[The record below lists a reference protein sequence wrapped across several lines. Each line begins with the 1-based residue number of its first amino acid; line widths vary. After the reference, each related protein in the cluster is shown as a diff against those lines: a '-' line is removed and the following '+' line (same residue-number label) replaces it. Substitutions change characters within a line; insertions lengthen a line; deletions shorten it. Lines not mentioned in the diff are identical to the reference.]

1 MPVKQVLQNDAP
13 ATARQYDVMP
23 DGRLLGKVS
32 ADQSTT
38 RTPTTSQI
46 HVVLNWTEELKQLVP
61 VK

>member
-13 ATARQYDVMP
+13 ASPRQYDVMP
-23 DGRLLGKVS
+23 DGRLLGKLS

-38 RTPTTSQI
+38 GTEFTSRI
-46 HVVLNWTEELKQLVP
+46 HVVLNWFEELKQLVP